1 MIQGNET
8 SKSNQAMKKP
18 FRRTGPLDAYIYKER
33 TDDDHVEEVKENVLI
48 CLPPEKPLP
57 NHGFPKSF
65 FSSGQIYGDKGQA
78 EFQNHLP
85 EQRKENIMHVFTDG
99 ACPNNGKRNANAA
112 WGALLVSDNGYIVL
126 DRFSGAIPLSE
137 SQTNQRAE
145 LTALLRGVEVAEKQL
160 ARDSTLK
167 KIQVWSDSQYS
178 INCASV
184 WGPTWKSRGWKKQ
197 GGEIQHL
204 DLIRVLV
211 EKTQS
216 LGFKIEYKWL
226 KGHKGGDSQR
236 VFPWMFNH
244 QVDALANSALR
255 VNFNY

>member
-1 MIQGNET
+1 MIREDTDGQYNKT
-8 SKSNQAMKKP
+8 SIKP
-18 FRRTGPLDAYIYKER
+18 FRRTGPLDAYIYKQGADKE
-33 TDDDHVEEVKENVLI
+33 DVKEIQDNVVIKHVLTVSK
-48 CLPPEKPLP
+48 EK
-57 NHGFPKSF
+57 
-65 FSSGQIYGDKGQA
+65 
-78 EFQNHLP
+78 
-85 EQRKENIMHVFTDG
+85 KEHIMHIFTDG

-112 WGALLVSDNGYIVL
+112 WGALLVSDDGYIVL

-160 ARDSTLK
+160 TRDTALK
-167 KIQVWSDSQYS
+167 KIQIWSDSQYS

-226 KGHKGGDSQR
+226 KGHKGGDSQHM
-236 VFPWMFNH
+236 FPWKFNH
-244 QVDALANSALR
+244 MVDELANMALR
-255 VNFNY
+255 

>member
-1 MIQGNET
+1 MICEDKDRQYNKT
-8 SKSNQAMKKP
+8 YIKP
-18 FRRTGPLDAYIYKER
+18 LRRTGPLDAYIYKQG
-33 TDDDHVEEVKENVLI
+33 TDKEDVKETQDNMVINNHVLTVSK
-48 CLPPEKPLP
+48 EK
-57 NHGFPKSF
+57 
-65 FSSGQIYGDKGQA
+65 
-78 EFQNHLP
+78 
-85 EQRKENIMHVFTDG
+85 KEHIMHIFTDG

-112 WGALLVSDNGYIVL
+112 WGALLVSDDGYIVL
-126 DRFSGAIPLSE
+126 DRFSGAIPVSE

-145 LTALLRGVEVAEKQL
+145 LTALLRGLEVAEKQL
-160 ARDSTLK
+160 ARDPTLK

-184 WGPTWKSRGWKKQ
+184 WGPTWKSRDWKKQ

-255 VNFNY
+255 MNFNY

>member
-1 MIQGNET
+1 MIREDTDGQYNKT
-8 SKSNQAMKKP
+8 SIKP
-18 FRRTGPLDAYIYKER
+18 FRRTGPLDAYIYKQGADKE
-33 TDDDHVEEVKENVLI
+33 DVKEIQDNVVIKHVLTVSK
-48 CLPPEKPLP
+48 EK
-57 NHGFPKSF
+57 
-65 FSSGQIYGDKGQA
+65 
-78 EFQNHLP
+78 
-85 EQRKENIMHVFTDG
+85 KEHIMHIFTDG

-112 WGALLVSDNGYIVL
+112 WGALLVSDDGYIVL

-145 LTALLRGVEVAEKQL
+145 LTALLRGLEVAEKQL
-160 ARDSTLK
+160 ARDTALK
-167 KIQVWSDSQYS
+167 KIQIWSDSQYS

-226 KGHKGGDSQR
+226 KGHKGGDSQHM
-236 VFPWMFNH
+236 FPWKFNH
-244 QVDALANSALR
+244 MVDELANMALR
-255 VNFNY
+255 